1 MLNSLSNSL
10 VASPA
15 IMPLMFSRQAF
26 NRVTAICIL
35 AKQPHAVLVS
45 TVLVSG
51 RSCSGDRNGP
61 LAHAHGQKNGV

>member
-15 IMPLMFSRQAF
+15 IMPLMFSRQAS

-35 AKQPHAVLVS
+35 AKQPHMVPVS
-45 TVLVSG
+45 ARVQLSWP
-51 RSCSGDRNGP
+51 CSGGRNEPVAHVHGP
-61 LAHAHGQKNGV
+61 KNGV